1 MLATGGVILTT
12 AGSLLISRSLELV
25 KPIEFTHMKIGTGDI
40 SSIAQA
46 RKLNDLVISYKNI
59 NMSTL
64 VRSGD
69 LVRVRGS
76 FTNDEIAETVRIK
89 EVGVFAKIGT
99 EQPILFGYV
108 NDGEGELV
116 PPGTS
121 GIVARTRDL
130 YIGITGEAEVA
141 ITINKS
147 LVYATIEDLEEGL
160 NRKEDK
166 FLKRS
171 GFNLEKT
178 DLTENDSNK
187 VFTPKGALNLFNT
200 LTTNFTNGINAAKE
214 VLRLDIVKKLNK
226 GAYSGDAQDLKNDI
240 DERVPYYA
248 STKITGIHYNPNSG
262 LHWYIN
268 PSTGYVFW
276 DSNNFNPDNKLDRG
290 GLTGTALELKNWL
303 VENYTTLMNNIRE
316 NLTNMINT
324 KTPHGGYNKSSQDL
338 KNDIDNKVSL
348 YASAPFLGIHRAAD
362 NIHWY
367 LDANRYKMFW
377 DSGNFHPDTKLDKG
391 TFKGDAYD
399 LAYSDNVTP
408 GYIGDTQEA
417 IDKITTP
424 GRYVCGAS
432 GGPYHLARLEVKKML
447 DTNHIMQE
455 IYQWNG
461 PRKFRVAY
469 SSNFVG
475 IPWITT
481 YTEQNFTPA
490 NKMDK
495 GGYGGTGLDLYNI
508 ATSKVSTAGDRMTG
522 KLEIVTSG
530 GNGVEIIEGVS
541 NNPRITFHNSNTRIS
556 LGEHPSHTTDFPLVV
571 MDSNGN
577 NPQRLYHQSFKPTP
591 QEIGAF
597 RLEGVL
603 NAIPKTYS
611 GATQVQNGSPDFAE
625 VGGGSQ
631 HFLIQMTTENT
642 YEQNAYVG
650 QIAWGYSPNDPKIA
664 IRCKAPGA
672 DGRWEQLVR
681 AKDLANHCPY
691 RIGDIFDTTNAQH
704 PAETYLGT
712 QWERYGDGRVIVGLS
727 ESEVEFNVIGKT
739 GGTKTEALT
748 ADQNGPHDHPFTTV
762 INGNGWYGQGGN
774 LGPFG
779 AARTGVSG
787 VGAPHNNLQP
797 YIVAYRWRRI
807 A

>member
-1 MLATGGVILTT
+1 MRTDGAIITNAGQELLSYALANNKQVNFTKVKLGKGDVNTFDEAKKLTDVV
-12 AGSLLISRSLELV
+12 SFYKQI
-25 KPIEFTHMKIGTGDI
+25 PIT
-40 SSIAQA
+40 SIARNNA
-46 RKLNDLVISYKNI
+46 GV
-59 NMSTL
+59 
-64 VRSGD
+64 VRIRS
-69 LVRVRGS
+69 S
-76 FTNDEIAETVRIK
+76 FTNTDFPLQVVLKEI
-89 EVGVFAKIGT
+89 GVFAVVEGKS
-99 EQPILFGYV
+99 EVLFGYV
-108 NDGEGELV
+108 NDGEGESF
-116 PPGTS
+116 PPGSS
-121 GIVARTRDL
+121 GNIVERVRDI
-130 YIGITGEAEVA
+130 YIGVSTNTQVTAVVDR
-141 ITINKS
+141 S
-147 LVYATIEDLEEGL
+147 VVYATIYDLDEEIAKCAKKITRVNPGNGIHGGGTLGEDVTVSIKSNDTSINLDAANGITLKKTTSWL
-160 NRKEDK
+160 NDAAQ
-166 FLKRS
+166 L
-171 GFNLEKT
+171 
-178 DLTENDSNK
+178 
-187 VFTPKGALNLFNT
+187 FTAKGALNLFNT
-200 LTTNFTNGINAAKE
+200 LTTNFTDAINTAKE
-214 VLRLDIVKKLNK
+214 ALRVDISRKEDKFGKNSGFNREKTDLVENDTNKVFSAK
-226 GAYSGDAQDLKNDI
+226 GAFD
-240 DERVPYYA
+240 
-248 STKITGIHYNPNSG
+248 
-262 LHWYIN
+262 
-268 PSTGYVFW
+268 
-276 DSNNFNPDNKLDRG
+276 
-290 GLTGTALELKNWL
+290 LKNWL

-316 NLTNMINT
+316 SLTNMINT
-324 KTPHGGYNKSSQDL
+324 KTPHGGYGKSSQDL

-348 YASAPFLGIHRAAD
+348 YASAPFLGIHRAGDAL
-362 NIHWY
+362 HWY
-367 LDANRYKMFW
+367 LDADRFAKFW
-377 DSGNFHPDTKLDKG
+377 DTGNFNPNSKLDKG
-391 TFKGDAYD
+391 AFKGDAYN

-408 GYIGDTQEA
+408 GHIGDTQEA

-432 GGPYHLARLEVKKML
+432 NGPYHLARLEVKEML
-447 DTNHIMQE
+447 DTHHIMQE

-469 SSNFVG
+469 NSNFVG

-508 ATSKVSTAGDRMTG
+508 ATSKVSSAGDRMTG

-650 QIAWGYSPNDPKIA
+650 QIAWGYSPNDPRIA
-664 IRCKAPGA
+664 IRCKAPGV

-691 RIGDIFDTTNAQH
+691 RIGDMFDTTNAQH

-712 QWERYGDGRVIVGLS
+712 QWERYGDGRVIIGLS
-727 ESEVEFNVIGKT
+727 ESETEFNVIGKT

-762 INGNGWYGQGGN
+762 IGGNGWYGQGGN

-779 AARTGVSG
+779 TIKTGASG
-787 VGAPHNNLQP
+787 AGAPHNNLQP

-807 A
+807 V